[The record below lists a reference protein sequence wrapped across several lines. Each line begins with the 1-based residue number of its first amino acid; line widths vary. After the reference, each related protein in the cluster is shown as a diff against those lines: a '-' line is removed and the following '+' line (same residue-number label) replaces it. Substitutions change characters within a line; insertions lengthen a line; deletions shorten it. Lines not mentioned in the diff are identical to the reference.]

1 MIEVKGLIKQYGNHR
16 AVDNLNFTIGENLVF
31 GFLGPNGA
39 GKSTTMNMIT
49 GCLSPTDGEVL
60 INGHS
65 MFDEPDEAK
74 KYIGYL
80 PEIPPVYEDMTPF
93 EYLKFVGEAKKIP
106 KLQMKEK
113 IESVMEETSIEEMRN
128 RLIKNLS
135 KGYRQRVGIAQAIL
149 GEPPIIILDEPTVG
163 LDPGQ
168 IIEIRELIKKLRK
181 KHTVILSSHILS
193 EISAVCDH
201 IMIISNG
208 KLVAMDTAENLV
220 GSNDKEKHLAIEI
233 KGDREKAFSVLS
245 DIDGLYDIKNQDSG
259 NAVFSAKFV
268 SENDP
273 REQIFYR
280 CSENFL
286 PIISMNIKKSSLEE
300 IFLSLVAGDTVNKE
314 NEKDSN
320 DTADSDKKDGEN

>member
-1 MIEVKGLIKQYGNHR
+1 LIEVKGLIKQYGNHR

-80 PEIPPVYEDMTPF
+80 PEIPPLYEDMTPF

-106 KLQMKEK
+106 KLQIKEK
-113 IESVMEETSIEEMRN
+113 IESVMEETSIEVMRN

-168 IIEIRELIKKLRK
+168 IIEIRELIKKLGK

-245 DIDGLYDIKNQDSG
+245 DIDGLYDIKNQDSE
-259 NAVFSAKFV
+259 NAMFSAKFV

-300 IFLSLVAGDTVNKE
+300 IFLSLVAGNTVNKE
-314 NEKDSN
+314 NENDSN

>member
-80 PEIPPVYEDMTPF
+80 PEIPPLYEDMTPF

-106 KLQMKEK
+106 KLQIKEK
-113 IESVMEETSIEEMRN
+113 IESVMEETSIEVMRN

-168 IIEIRELIKKLRK
+168 IIEIRELIKKLGK

-245 DIDGLYDIKNQDSG
+245 DIDGLYDIKNQDSE
-259 NAVFSAKFV
+259 NAMFSAKFV

-300 IFLSLVAGDTVNKE
+300 IFLSLVAGNTVNKE
-314 NEKDSN
+314 NENDSN

>member
-16 AVDNLNFTIGENLVF
+16 AVDNLSFTIGENLVF

-65 MFDEPDEAK
+65 MFNEPDEAK

-80 PEIPPVYEDMTPF
+80 PEIPPVYDDMTPF
-93 EYLKFVGEAKKIP
+93 EYLKFVGEAKKMP
-106 KLQMKEK
+106 KAQLKEK
-113 IESVMEETSIEEMRN
+113 IEAVMEETSITVMRS

-163 LDPGQ
+163 LDPKQ
-168 IIEIRELIKKLRK
+168 IIEIRELIKKLGK
-181 KHTVILSSHILS
+181 THTVILSSHILS

-220 GSNDKEKHLAIEI
+220 GSNDSEKHLAIEI
-233 KGDREKAFSVLS
+233 KGDKAKALSVLS
-245 DIDGLYDIKNQDSG
+245 EVNGLYNIKEEDG
-259 NAVFSAKFV
+259 ENAVFSAKFI
-268 SENDP
+268 SDNDP
-273 REQIFYR
+273 REQIFYK
-280 CSENFL
+280 CSENQL
-286 PIISMNIKKSSLEE
+286 PVISMSIKKSSLEE
-300 IFLSLVAGDTVNKE
+300 IFLSLVADNLDTQRTDVVE
-314 NEKDSN
+314 DSKD
-320 DTADSDKKDGEN
+320 DSDKKDGEN